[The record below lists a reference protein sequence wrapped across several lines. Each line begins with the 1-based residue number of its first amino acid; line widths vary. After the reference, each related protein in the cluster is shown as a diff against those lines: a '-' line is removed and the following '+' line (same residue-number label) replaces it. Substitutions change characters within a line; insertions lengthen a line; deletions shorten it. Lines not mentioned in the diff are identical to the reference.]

1 MRKMFDFFDYYA
13 HKPTLIFAMALTG
26 LLKTVLDIV
35 NVYLFSDWEFMIS
48 LLIITHIDT
57 VLGVWLAVRNQQ
69 VSSRGFAGYFEK
81 HIIYALFLIMCHV
94 LTHLKIDGREVAF
107 FQWVNNMF
115 YVAILVREA
124 ISILEKVGAI
134 KPNLIPNWILAYLK
148 RFDAS
153 GRIQDLNPTN
163 TNEQ

>member
-1 MRKMFDFFDYYA
+1 MRKMFVFFDYYA

-69 VSSRGFAGYFEK
+69 VSSRGFAGYFHK

-94 LTHLKIDGREVAF
+94 LTHLKIDGKEVAF
-107 FQWVNNMF
+107 FNWVNNMF
-115 YVAILVREA
+115 YIAILVREA

-134 KPNLIPNWILAYLK
+134 KPNLIPSWVLAYLK
-148 RFDAS
+148 RFDS
-153 GRIQDLNPTN
+153 TGRIQDLNPN
-163 TNEQ
+163 SPEQ

>member
-13 HKPTLIFAMALTG
+13 HKPTLILGMALTG

-69 VSSRGFAGYFEK
+69 VSSRGFAGYFHK

-94 LTHLKIDGREVAF
+94 LTHLKIDGKEVAF
-107 FQWVNNMF
+107 FNWVNNMF
-115 YVAILVREA
+115 YIAILVREA

-134 KPNLIPNWILAYLK
+134 RAI
-148 RFDAS
+148 S
-153 GRIQDLNPTN
+153 
-163 TNEQ
+163 

>member
-1 MRKMFDFFDYYA
+1 MFVFFDYYA

-69 VSSRGFAGYFEK
+69 VSSRGFAGYFHK

-94 LTHLKIDGREVAF
+94 LTHLKIDGKEVAF
-107 FQWVNNMF
+107 FNWVNNMF
-115 YVAILVREA
+115 YIAILVREA

-134 KPNLIPNWILAYLK
+134 KPNLIPSWVLAYLK
-148 RFDAS
+148 RFDS
-153 GRIQDLNPTN
+153 TGRIQDLNPN
-163 TNEQ
+163 SPEQ